1 MDHSEISKKIKSGE
15 YTLSKF
21 DGKSQCWKLFSKILD
36 TDGSEIFGLVCCS
49 KCQSCIVYKKRD
61 PAGKVTDFGTKN
73 LLGHMKHCNPAATG
87 NTSGTVKSYFQSC
100 VKVDKRTADSIKV
113 AESKLVSGC
122 HLSFNI
128 VDNANLKSFAQTMI
142 EVGAKYGN
150 IAADSVLYGRK
161 TIREKHCR
169 WSLMYKPKLCLA
181 CTKQLRTVLFPWSPT
196 CGVIMLFRIVIL
208 R

>member
-49 KCQSCIVYKKRD
+49 KCLSCIVYKKRD

-161 TIREKHCR
+161 TIREKT
-169 WSLMYKPKLCLA
+169 LQMVVDVQAKI
-181 CTKQLRTVLFPWSPT
+181 VLHAQSS
-196 CGVIMLFRIVIL
+196 
-208 R
+208 